1 MSGLRTTVVNG
12 KIVADA
18 PADWPDGTDV
28 FIQPTDEVVGLPDDD
43 RPPTQEEINR
53 TLALI
58 DQIQGPFLTDEEWAA
73 WEAARKAQKE
83 YELSK
88 WEERSRKIERLFE

>member
-1 MSGLRTTVVNG
+1 MSGLRATVVNG

-18 PADWPDGTDV
+18 PTDWPDGTGV
-28 FIQPTDEVVGLPDDD
+28 YIQPADEVVGLPDDD
-43 RPPTQEEINR
+43 RPPTQEEIDR
-53 TLALI
+53 TIALM
-58 DQIQGPFLTDEEWAA
+58 DQIQGPFLTDEEWTA

-88 WEERSRKIERLFE
+88 WEEQTEKARKLFD